1 MYHPIFLLAKH
12 GVMVKSV
19 CLSKEMQK
27 ETRMAGTKV
36 TRRKTSTNATPDRWD
51 LTHLVKDPVA
61 HLEQHLSDLA
71 AQVTQIEA
79 ARPRLTSD
87 ISNKNFQSILD
98 MSESVARH
106 SSRLGAYAY
115 LWFSENTKD
124 AKARSFKSHVEER
137 LTTLQNRLLFFELW
151 WQGIDDQNAA
161 RLMADAGDFRYH
173 LETIRRY
180 KPHTL
185 SEPEEKII
193 NVKNVTGRSAV
204 NTLYDVVTNAL
215 TFTVKEGTR
224 KKTVNREGLMTY
236 VRSPKASIRQA
247 AYQELYRVF
256 SSQRD
261 LLGEIYKTLVNDWKS
276 ENLSLRQFSS
286 PIATRNLG
294 NDVPDRAVDVLL
306 SVCAKNADMFQHYFK
321 IKARICGIA
330 SMNRY
335 HLYAPHHTEAKK
347 YKYVDAVKMV
357 LEAYRGFSPRLA
369 DLAQQ
374 VFTDRHIDAPTR
386 PGKIGGAY
394 CYSVVP
400 GLTPYVLL
408 NYTGDARDIATMAH
422 ELGHAVHGMMA
433 AHHSVFTFHS
443 TLPLAETASVFGER
457 MLSDSLMKQETNKKV
472 RQGLLLG
479 QLDDIYATVLRQAYF
494 VRFEKTAHQMIAE
507 GATGD
512 QLAQTYMSELHQ
524 QFGKAVKVPDEF
536 RWEWLTIPHIFAS
549 PFYCYAYSFGNLLVL
564 ALYRKYQ
571 MEGAAF
577 VPQYLDLLA
586 TGGSKSPEDILA
598 KVGVDMTSEAFW
610 QSGFVT
616 IREMIDQLESTLP

>member
-1 MYHPIFLLAKH
+1 MH
-12 GVMVKSV
+12 
-19 CLSKEMQK
+19 KEM
-27 ETRMAGTKV
+27 RMAGTRV
-36 TRRKTSTNATPDRWD
+36 TRRKTSTSGPPDRWD
-51 LTHLVKDPVA
+51 LTYLVKDPVTQ
-61 HLEQHLSDLA
+61 LEQHLADLD
-71 AQVTQIEA
+71 AQVAQIEA
-79 ARPRLTSD
+79 ARTRLAPGMPSKD
-87 ISNKNFQSILD
+87 LQSILNL
-98 MSESVARH
+98 SESVARG

-115 LWFSENTKD
+115 LRFSENTKD
-124 AKARSFKSHVEER
+124 AKARSLKTHVEER
-137 LTTLQNRLLFFELW
+137 LTVLQNRLLFFELW
-151 WQGIDDQNAA
+151 WQGVDDQNAA
-161 RLMADAGDFRYH
+161 RLMADAGDLRYH

-204 NTLYDVVTNAL
+204 NTLYDVVTNAF
-215 TFTVKEGTR
+215 TFTIKDGGKR
-224 KKTVNREGLMTY
+224 KTLNREGLMTY
-236 VRSPKASIRQA
+236 VRSPKASVRQA
-247 AYQELYRVF
+247 AYQELYHVF
-256 SSQRD
+256 SAQRD

-276 ENLSLRQFSS
+276 ENLSLRHFTS

-306 SVCAKNADMFQHYFK
+306 SVCANNADLFQQYFK
-321 IKARICGIA
+321 LKARICGIA
-330 SMNRY
+330 PMSRY
-335 HLYAPHHTEAKK
+335 HLYAPHRTEAKK
-347 YKYVDAVKMV
+347 YKYADAVKMV
-357 LEAYRGFSPRLA
+357 LDAYRGFSPRLA

-374 VFTDRHIDAPTR
+374 VFRDHHIDAPTK

-433 AHHSVFTFHS
+433 ADHSVFTFHS

-457 MLSDSLMKQETNKKV
+457 ILSDALMKQETNKKV
-472 RQGLLLG
+472 RQGLLLS

-512 QLAQTYMSELHQ
+512 QLAQTYLGELRQ
-524 QFGKAVKVPDEF
+524 QFGKAVKVPEEF
-536 RWEWLTIPHIFAS
+536 QWEWLTIPHIFAS

-571 MEGAAF
+571 TEGGAF

-586 TGGSKSPEDILA
+586 TGGSQSPENILA

-610 QSGFVT
+610 RSGFVT
-616 IREMIDQLESTLP
+616 IREMVGQLESTLS

>member
-1 MYHPIFLLAKH
+1 
-12 GVMVKSV
+12 
-19 CLSKEMQK
+19 
-27 ETRMAGTKV
+27 MAGTRV
-36 TRRKTSTNATPDRWD
+36 TRRRTSTSGPPDRWD
-51 LTHLVKDPVA
+51 LTPLVKDPVTQ
-61 HLEQHLSDLA
+61 LEQHLADLD
-71 AQVTQIEA
+71 AQVAQIEA
-79 ARPRLTSD
+79 ARTRLAPSMPSKD
-87 ISNKNFQSILD
+87 FQSILD
-98 MSESVARH
+98 LSESVARG

-115 LWFSENTKD
+115 LRFSENTKD
-124 AKARSFKSHVEER
+124 AKARSLKTHVEER
-137 LTTLQNRLLFFELW
+137 LTVLQNRLLFFELW
-151 WQGIDDQNAA
+151 WQGVDDQNAA
-161 RLMADAGDFRYH
+161 RLMADAGDLRYH

-180 KPHTL
+180 MPHTL

-204 NTLYDVVTNAL
+204 NTLYDVVTNAF
-215 TFTVKEGTR
+215 TFTIKDGGKR
-224 KKTVNREGLMTY
+224 KTLNREGLMTY
-236 VRSPKASIRQA
+236 VRSPKASVRQA
-247 AYQELYRVF
+247 AYQELYHVF
-256 SSQRD
+256 SAQRD

-276 ENLSLRQFSS
+276 ENLSLRHFTS
-286 PIATRNLG
+286 PIATRNLS

-306 SVCAKNADMFQHYFK
+306 SVCANHADLFQQYFK
-321 IKARICGIA
+321 LKARICGIA
-330 SMNRY
+330 PMSRY
-335 HLYAPHHTEAKK
+335 HLYAPHRTEAKK
-347 YKYVDAVKMV
+347 YKYADAVKMV
-357 LEAYRGFSPRLA
+357 LDAYRGFSPRLA

-374 VFTDRHIDAPTR
+374 VFRDHHIDAPTK

-433 AHHSVFTFHS
+433 ADHSVFTFHS

-457 MLSDSLMKQETNKKV
+457 ILSDVLMKQETNKKV
-472 RQGLLLG
+472 RQGLLLS

-494 VRFEKTAHQMIAE
+494 VRFEKTAHQMIGE

-512 QLAQTYMSELHQ
+512 QLAQTYLGELRQ
-524 QFGKAVKVPDEF
+524 QFGKAVKVPEEF
-536 RWEWLTIPHIFAS
+536 QWEWLTIPHIFAS

-571 MEGAAF
+571 TEGAAF

-586 TGGSKSPEDILA
+586 TGGSQSPENILA

-610 QSGFVT
+610 RSGFVT
-616 IREMIDQLESTLP
+616 IREMVGQLESTLS

>member
-1 MYHPIFLLAKH
+1 
-12 GVMVKSV
+12 
-19 CLSKEMQK
+19 
-27 ETRMAGTKV
+27 MAGSNE
-36 TRRKTSTNATPDRWD
+36 TRRKTSTSSVPDRWD
-51 LTHLVKDPVA
+51 LTHLVKNPVQQ
-61 HLEQHLSDLA
+61 LEQHLSELD
-71 AQVTQIEA
+71 AQVAQIES
-79 ARPRLTSD
+79 ARPRLTSTMASQD
-87 ISNKNFQSILD
+87 FQSILKV
-98 MSESVARH
+98 SESIAQG
-106 SSRLGAYAY
+106 SSRLGAFSY

-137 LTTLQNRLLFFELW
+137 LTALNNRLVFFELW
-151 WQGIDDQNAA
+151 WQGVDDANAA
-161 RLMADAGDFRYH
+161 RLMADAGDLRYH

-204 NTLYDVVTNAL
+204 NTLYDVVTNGF
-215 TFTVKEGTR
+215 TFTLNAGG
-224 KKTVNREGLMTY
+224 KKKVLNREGLMAY
-236 VRSPKASIRQA
+236 VRSPKAPVRQA

-256 SSQRD
+256 SAQRD

-276 ENLSLRQFSS
+276 ENLALRHFTS

-294 NDVPDRAVDVLL
+294 NDVSDQAVDVLL
-306 SVCAKNADMFQHYFK
+306 SVCAKNADIFQQYFRL
-321 IKARICGIA
+321 KARICGIKPM
-330 SMNRY
+330 SRY
-335 HLYAPHHTEAKK
+335 HLYAPHRTESKK
-347 YKYVDAVKMV
+347 YNYADAVTMV
-357 LEAYRGFSPRLA
+357 LDAYRGFSPRLA

-374 VFTDRHIDAPTR
+374 VFTEKHIDAPTR

-457 MLSDSLMKQETNKKV
+457 ILSDALMRQESNKKV

-494 VRFEKTAHQMIAE
+494 VRFEKTAHQMISG

-512 QLAQTYMSELHQ
+512 QLAKTYLAELRQ

-536 RWEWLTIPHIFAS
+536 QWEWLTIPHIFAS

-564 ALYRKYQ
+564 ALYRNYQ
-571 MEGAAF
+571 AEGAAF
-577 VPQYLDLLA
+577 IPRYLDLLT
-586 TGGSKSPEDILA
+586 TGGSEPPATILR
-598 KVGVDMTSEAFW
+598 KVDVDMTSEAFW
-610 QSGFVT
+610 QSGFDM
-616 IREMIDQLESTLP
+616 IREMVGQLESTLS

>member
-1 MYHPIFLLAKH
+1 
-12 GVMVKSV
+12 
-19 CLSKEMQK
+19 
-27 ETRMAGTKV
+27 MAGTKKP
-36 TRRKTSTNATPDRWD
+36 RSQSATASIPERWD
-51 LTHLVKDPVA
+51 LSHLVQDPVQR
-61 HLEQHLSDLA
+61 LEQHLAELD
-71 AQVTQIEA
+71 AQIVQIEA
-79 ARPRLTSD
+79 ARTKLAPGMSASEFRA
-87 ISNKNFQSILD
+87 ILHL
-98 MSESVARH
+98 SESIARG

-115 LWFSENTKD
+115 LWFSEDTKD
-124 AKARSFKSHVEER
+124 SKARSFKTHVEER
-137 LTTLQNRLLFFELW
+137 LTALQNRLLFFELW
-151 WQGIDDQNAA
+151 WQSVDEPNAA
-161 RLMADAGDFRYH
+161 RLMTESGDYRYH

-180 KPHTL
+180 TPHTL

-204 NTLYDVVTNAL
+204 NTLYDIVTNAF
-215 TFTVKEGTR
+215 TFTVREGGRT
-224 KKTVNREGLMTY
+224 KTVNRESLMAY
-236 VRSPKASIRQA
+236 VRSPRPSVRQG

-256 SSQRD
+256 STQRD

-276 ENLSLRQFSS
+276 ENLGLRHFTS

-306 SVCAKNADMFQHYFK
+306 SVCAKHAGIFQQYFK
-321 IKARICGIA
+321 LKARICSIKPM
-330 SMNRY
+330 SRY
-335 HLYAPHHTEAKK
+335 HLYAPHQAEAKK
-347 YKYVDAVKMV
+347 YKYADAVRMV

-369 DLAQQ
+369 DLAEQ
-374 VFTDRHIDAPTR
+374 VLTDRHIDAPTR

-422 ELGHAVHGMMA
+422 ELGHAVHGMLA

-457 MLSDSLMKQETNKKV
+457 ILSDALMQQESNKKV
-472 RQGLLLG
+472 RQGLLLS

-507 GATGD
+507 GATGN
-512 QLAQTYMSELHQ
+512 QLAQTYLGELRQ

-536 RWEWLTIPHIFAS
+536 QWEWLTIPHIFAS

-564 ALYRKYQ
+564 ALYRKYLE
-571 MEGAAF
+571 EGAAF
-577 VPQYLDLLA
+577 VPKYLELLG
-586 TGGSKSPEDILA
+586 TGGSESPATILG
-598 KVGVDMTSEAFW
+598 KVGVDMNSETFW
-610 QSGFVT
+610 ESGFET
-616 IREMIDQLESTLP
+616 IREMVGQLESTLP

>member
-1 MYHPIFLLAKH
+1 AGCDGKIGLLENINA
-12 GVMVKSV
+12 
-19 CLSKEMQK
+19 K
-27 ETRMAGTKV
+27 ETRMAGTIMN
-36 TRRKTSTNATPDRWD
+36 RRKTSANAIPDRWD
-51 LTHLVKDPVA
+51 LTHLVKDPVQQ
-61 HLEQHLSDLA
+61 LEQHLSGLD
-71 AQVTQIEA
+71 AQVAQIEA
-79 ARPRLTSD
+79 ARAKLTPGMPSSD
-87 ISNKNFQSILD
+87 FQSILNI
-98 MSESVARH
+98 SEAVAQS

-124 AKARSFKSHVEER
+124 AKARSFKTHVEER
-137 LTTLQNRLLFFELW
+137 LTALQNRLLFFELW
-151 WQGIDDQNAA
+151 WQGVDDQNAA
-161 RLMADAGDFRYH
+161 RLMANVGDFRYH

-185 SEPEEKII
+185 SEPEEKIM

-204 NTLYDVVTNAL
+204 NTFYDIVTNAF
-215 TFTVKEGTR
+215 TFTVKEGGK
-224 KKTVNREGLMTY
+224 KKTVNREGLMAY
-236 VRSPKASIRQA
+236 VRSPKAAVRQA

-256 SSQRD
+256 STQRD

-276 ENLSLRQFSS
+276 ENLILRHFNS

-306 SVCAKNADMFQHYFK
+306 SVCARNADIFQQYFK
-321 IKARICGIA
+321 LKARICGI
-330 SMNRY
+330 SPMSRY
-335 HLYAPHHTEAKK
+335 HLYAPHRTEAKK
-347 YKYVDAVKMV
+347 YKYADAVKMV
-357 LEAYRGFSPRLA
+357 LEAYRGFSPQLA
-369 DLAQQ
+369 DMAQQ
-374 VFTDRHIDAPTR
+374 VFTDRHIDAPTK

-457 MLSDSLMKQETNKKV
+457 ILSDALMKQETNKKV
-472 RQGLLLG
+472 RQGLLLS

-494 VRFEKTAHQMIAE
+494 VRFEKTAHQMIAK

-512 QLAQTYMSELHQ
+512 HLAETYLDELRQ
-524 QFGKAVKVPDEF
+524 QFGKAVKVPNEF
-536 RWEWLTIPHIFAS
+536 QWEWLTIPHIYAS

-571 MEGAAF
+571 TEGPAF

-586 TGGSKSPEDILA
+586 TGGSQSPANILA
-598 KVGVDMTSEAFW
+598 KVGVDMASEAFW

-616 IREMIDQLESTLP
+616 IREMVGALESTLS

>member
-1 MYHPIFLLAKH
+1 
-12 GVMVKSV
+12 
-19 CLSKEMQK
+19 
-27 ETRMAGTKV
+27 MAGTK
-36 TRRKTSTNATPDRWD
+36 TRRRTSINRTPDRWD
-51 LTHLVKDPVA
+51 LTHLVKDPVTQ
-61 HLEQHLSDLA
+61 LEHYLSDLDA
-71 AQVTQIEA
+71 RVVQIEA
-79 ARPRLTSD
+79 ARTRLVPGMPSKD
-87 ISNKNFQSILD
+87 FQSILD
-98 MSESVARH
+98 LNETVARS

-124 AKARSFKSHVEER
+124 PKARSFKTHVEER
-137 LTTLQNRLLFFELW
+137 LTALQNRLLFFELW
-151 WQGIDDQNAA
+151 WQGVDDQNAA
-161 RLMADAGDFRYH
+161 RLMADAGDLRYH

-180 KPHTL
+180 KPYTL
-185 SEPEEKII
+185 SEPEEQII

-204 NTLYDVVTNAL
+204 NTLYDVVTNAF
-215 TFTVKEGTR
+215 TFTVKAGGR
-224 KKTVNREGLMTY
+224 KKTLNREGLMAY
-236 VRSPKASIRQA
+236 VRSPKASVRQA

-256 SSQRD
+256 SAQRD

-276 ENLSLRQFSS
+276 ENLSLRHFSS
-286 PIATRNLG
+286 PIAARNLG
-294 NDVPDRAVDVLL
+294 NDVPDGAVDVLL
-306 SVCAKNADMFQHYFK
+306 SVCAKNADLFQHYFK
-321 IKARICGIA
+321 LKAHICGIS
-330 SMNRY
+330 SMSRY
-335 HLYAPHHTEAKK
+335 HLYAPHRTEVKK
-347 YKYVDAVKMV
+347 YQYADAVKMV

-374 VFTDRHIDAPTR
+374 VFTDRHIDAPTT

-433 AHHSVFTFHS
+433 ADHSVFTFHS

-457 MLSDSLMKQETNKKV
+457 ILSDALMKQETNKKV
-472 RQGLLLG
+472 RQGLLLS

-494 VRFEKTAHQMIAE
+494 VRFEKTAHKMIAE

-512 QLAQTYMSELHQ
+512 QLAQTYIGELRQ

-536 RWEWLTIPHIFAS
+536 QWEWLSIPHIYAS

-571 MEGAAF
+571 TEGAAF

-586 TGGSKSPEDILA
+586 TGGSQSPESILA

-616 IREMIDQLESTLP
+616 IREMVAQLESTLS